1 MDIRQLVIVAKERD
15 KVVENLCDLFQIK
28 VAFHDP
34 GIIHFGLENALLP
47 IGNTFLEVISPVEE
61 NTTAGRFLDRRGGD
75 GGYMV
80 IVQVD
85 DFNLS
90 RKAVE
95 NAGIDVV
102 FESEDPQARAVHL
115 HPKQLGGAILSL
127 DYMDPP
133 ESWKWAGDNWSE
145 EVDTTLVESISGVQV
160 QSSDPNEMKRKWQS
174 VLSVNTEIAK
184 SIINLDNT
192 IIEFTEDVDGRGNGV
207 SAFQIKVNDKDEINR
222 RAQKMNLLINNQI
235 EVGGVKFLLS

>member
-102 FESEDPQARAVHL
+102 FESEDPKARAVHL

>member
-85 DFNLS
+85 DFSLS

-207 SAFQIKVNDKDEINR
+207 SAFQIQANDKDEINR

>member
-15 KVVENLCDLFQIK
+15 RVVKNLCDLFQIK

-47 IGNTFLEVISPVEE
+47 VGDTFLEVISPVEE

-85 DFNLS
+85 DFNFS

-102 FESEDPQARAVHL
+102 FESEDPKARAVHL

-160 QSSDPNEMKRKWQS
+160 QSSDPKEMKRKWQS

-192 IIEFTEDVDGRGNGV
+192 TIEFTEDVDGRGNGV
-207 SAFQIKVNDKDEINR
+207 SAFQIQANDKDEIRR
-222 RAQKMNLLINNQI
+222 RAQKMKLLINNQI

>member
-160 QSSDPNEMKRKWQS
+160 QSSDPSEMKRKWQS

-207 SAFQIKVNDKDEINR
+207 SAFQIQANDKDEINR

>member
-207 SAFQIKVNDKDEINR
+207 SAFQIQANDKDEINR

>member
-85 DFNLS
+85 DFNSS

-207 SAFQIKVNDKDEINR
+207 SAFQIQANDKDEINR

>member
-1 MDIRQLVIVAKERD
+1 M
-15 KVVENLCDLFQIK
+15 
-28 VAFHDP
+28 
-34 GIIHFGLENALLP
+34 P

-207 SAFQIKVNDKDEINR
+207 SAFQIQANDKDEINR